1 MPAKTKQPNSLIS
14 RMLTAILC
22 RLLLNTAR
30 RFAYPFAPV
39 LSRGL
44 AVPLTAVTSLIAVN
58 QATAI
63 LGVGLGP
70 FADRFGYRR
79 MLISGMAMLAFGMLV
94 AGLWPSYYMVMAA
107 LFLAGLGKCVFDP
120 AIQAYISR
128 KVDYKRRGMAIGF
141 LETSWAGSTL
151 IGIPIVAILISQMD
165 WKAPFYM
172 LGGLGL
178 MGLMAIIIVFPK
190 NSRPKI
196 AIPETSAVWRAWP
209 QLVKNPSALGAL
221 GYAFLI
227 SVANDNLF
235 VVYGAWLEQSFQVS
249 IIVLGIG
256 TAVIGVAE
264 LCGEGLT
271 VLLSDRIGLR
281 RSVSI
286 GIVLT
291 VVCYGLIPLCNQ
303 NLLAALGGVFGLFLV
318 FEFTVVTSMSLST
331 EILPNYRATMM
342 SAFFAAAGAGRV
354 LGALVGGYLWIK
366 GGIWLTGFVSSGITL
381 LAFLSLFLG
390 LKAQKKSI
398 R

>member
-1 MPAKTKQPNSLIS
+1 MPAWNNQTKNLIL

-44 AVPLTAVTSLIAVN
+44 AVPLTAVTSLIAIN

-79 MLISGMAMLAFGMLV
+79 MLIIGMAMLAVGMLA
-94 AGLWPSYYMVMAA
+94 AGFWPGYYTVMAA

-120 AIQAYISR
+120 AVQAYVSQ
-128 KVDYKRRGMAIGF
+128 KVDYQRRGMAIGF

-151 IGIPIVAILISQMD
+151 IGIPIVAILISKMD
-165 WKAPFYM
+165 WQAPFYV
-172 LGGLGL
+172 LGGLGFVGML
-178 MGLMAIIIVFPK
+178 ALIVIFPK
-190 NSRPKI
+190 NNRSQATISENRRLWQGWPHLIKNR
-196 AIPETSAVWRAWP
+196 SAV
-209 QLVKNPSALGAL
+209 GAL

-235 VVYGAWLEQSFQVS
+235 VVYGAWLEQSFHLS

-271 VLLSDRIGLR
+271 VLISDRIGLR
-281 RSVSI
+281 KSVSF
-286 GIVLT
+286 GMVLT
-291 VVCYGLIPLCNQ
+291 IICYGLIPLCNQ
-303 NLLAALGGVFGLFLV
+303 NLLVALGGVFGLFFV
-318 FEFTVVTSMSLST
+318 FEFTIVSSMSLCT
-331 EILPNYRATMM
+331 EILPRYRATMM

-354 LGALVGGYLWIK
+354 LGALLGGYFWMI
-366 GGIWLTGFVSSGITL
+366 GGIWLTGLISAGITL

-390 LKAQKKSI
+390 LKAK
-398 R
+398 

>member
-1 MPAKTKQPNSLIS
+1 MI
-14 RMLTAILC
+14 TAILC

-44 AVPLTAVTSLIAVN
+44 DVPLTAVTSLIAVN

-63 LGVGLGP
+63 LGVALGP
-70 FADRFGYRR
+70 FSDRFGYRR
-79 MLISGMAMLAFGMLV
+79 MLIAGMAMLAFGMLT
-94 AGLWPSYYMVMAA
+94 AGIWPGYYTVMAA

-120 AIQAYISR
+120 AIQAYVSR
-128 KVDYKRRGMAIGF
+128 KVDYRKRGMAIGF

-151 IGIPIVAILISQMD
+151 IGIPIVAILISQID
-165 WKAPFYM
+165 WRAPFYL

-178 MGLMAIIIVFPK
+178 VGILALIIIFPS
-190 NSRPKI
+190 NRRVTAAVPN
-196 AIPETSAVWRAWP
+196 TSTMWQAWP
-209 QLVKNPSALGAL
+209 QLVKNRSALGAL
-221 GYAFLI
+221 VYAFLI

-249 IIVLGIG
+249 IMILGIG

-271 VLLSDRIGLR
+271 VIISDRIGLR
-281 RSVSI
+281 RSVVL
-286 GIVLT
+286 GLVLT
-291 VVCYGLIPLCNQ
+291 IACYGLIPLCKQ
-303 NLLAALGGVFGLFLV
+303 NLLVALGGIFMLFLV
-318 FEFTVVTSMSLST
+318 FEFAIVTSMSLCT
-331 EILPNYRATMM
+331 EILPGYRATMM

-354 LGALVGGYLWIK
+354 LGALLGGYFWTA
-366 GGIWLTGFVSSGITL
+366 GGIWMTGLVSSGITL

-390 LKAQKKSI
+390 LGRHPHENGDPEQVSS
-398 R
+398 

>member
-1 MPAKTKQPNSLIS
+1 MPPTNKQTNHFVL
-14 RMLTAILC
+14 RMITAVLC

-44 AVPLTAVTSLIAVN
+44 AVPLTAITSLIAVN

-79 MLISGMAMLAFGMLV
+79 MMISGMAMLALGMLG
-94 AGLWPSYYMVMAA
+94 AGFWPDFYTVMVA

-120 AIQAYISR
+120 AIQAYVSQ
-128 KVDYKRRGMAIGF
+128 KVAYQRRGRAIGF
-141 LETSWAGSTL
+141 LETGWAGSTL
-151 IGIPIVAILISQMD
+151 IGIPIVAVLISRMGWQ
-165 WKAPFYM
+165 APFYM

-178 MGLMAIIIVFPK
+178 VGMLALIIIFPK
-190 NSRPKI
+190 NNNCISDNS
-196 AIPETSAVWRAWP
+196 ETNTLWQAWP
-209 QLVKNPSALGAL
+209 QLVKNRSALGAL

-249 IIVLGIG
+249 IFVLGIG
-256 TAVIGVAE
+256 TAVIGAAE

-271 VLLSDRIGLR
+271 VLISDRLGLR
-281 RSVSI
+281 RSASF
-286 GIVLT
+286 GLALT
-291 VVCYGLIPLCNQ
+291 VTSYGLIPLCNQ
-303 NLLAALGGVFGLFLV
+303 SLPVALVGIFGLFLV
-318 FEFTVVTSMSLST
+318 FEFTIVTSISLCT
-331 EILPNYRATMM
+331 EILPAYRATMM

-354 LGALVGGYLWIK
+354 LGALLGGHFWLA
-366 GGIWLTGFVSSGITL
+366 GGIWLTGLISAGITL
-381 LAFLSLFLG
+381 MAFISLFMG
-390 LKAQKKSI
+390 LKTK
-398 R
+398 